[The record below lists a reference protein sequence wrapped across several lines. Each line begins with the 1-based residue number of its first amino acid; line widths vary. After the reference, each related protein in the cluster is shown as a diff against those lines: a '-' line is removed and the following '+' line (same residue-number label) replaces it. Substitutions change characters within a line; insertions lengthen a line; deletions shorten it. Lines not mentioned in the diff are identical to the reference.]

1 MLGIIGAMEE
11 EIWEIRES
19 IEDMSTITIGN
30 FTFYK
35 GKIQNKDM
43 VLVESGIGKVNA
55 SICTTL
61 MISHFNVEKILF
73 TGVAGGV
80 NPKIDIG
87 DIVIGTYLMEHDY
100 DVTAFGYEVG
110 MIPKMGDSK
119 FHCNK
124 ALVDLANT
132 LAKENFQ
139 DTNIWQGPIVS
150 GDVFVA
156 SEEKINWLWNK
167 FQAYC
172 TEMEGA
178 AVAHVCKVLQIPFLI
193 VRSISDKA
201 NSDAKVDF
209 KEFCKLAA
217 KKSKLLIEKLV
228 EKI

>member
-11 EIWEIRES
+11 EIWEIKES
-19 IEDMSTITIGN
+19 IEDISSVDIGN
-30 FTFYK
+30 FTFYQ
-35 GKIQNKDM
+35 GKLKNKEI
-43 VLVESGIGKVNA
+43 VLVECGIGKVNA

-61 MISHFNVEKILF
+61 MVSQFNVEKILF

-80 NPKIDIG
+80 APDINIG
-87 DIVIGTYLMEHDY
+87 DVVIGTYLMEHDY

-110 MIPKMGDSK
+110 IIPKMGDSK
-119 FHCNK
+119 FHCDT
-124 ALVDLANT
+124 DLIRLAYD
-132 LAKENFQ
+132 LAKENLKE
-139 DTNIWQGPIVS
+139 TNILKGPIVS

-156 SEEKINWLWNK
+156 SEEKINWLWDK

-178 AVAHVCKVLQIPFLI
+178 AVAHVCTVLKVPFLI

-201 NSDAKVDF
+201 NSDAKLDF
-209 KEFCKLAA
+209 KEFCKVAA
-217 KKSKLLIEKLV
+217 KNSKLLIEKLV

>member
-11 EIWEIRES
+11 EIWEIKES
-19 IEDMSTITIGN
+19 IDGISSVDIGN
-30 FTFYK
+30 FTFYQ
-35 GKIQNKDM
+35 GKLKNKEI
-43 VLVESGIGKVNA
+43 VLVECGIGKVNA

-61 MISHFNVEKILF
+61 MVSQFNVEKILF

-80 NPKIDIG
+80 APDINIG
-87 DIVIGTYLMEHDY
+87 DVVIGTYLMEHDY

-110 MIPKMGDSK
+110 IIPKMGDSK
-119 FHCNK
+119 FHCDT
-124 ALVDLANT
+124 DLIRLAYD
-132 LAKENFQ
+132 LAKENLKE
-139 DTNIWQGPIVS
+139 TNILKGPIVS

-156 SEEKINWLWNK
+156 SEEKINWLWDK

-178 AVAHVCKVLQIPFLI
+178 AVAHVCTVLKVPFLI

-201 NSDAKVDF
+201 NSDAKLDF
-209 KEFCKLAA
+209 KEFCKVAA
-217 KKSKLLIEKLV
+217 KNSKLLIEKLI